1 MDLNEKRLERY
12 QLIYGNNVR
21 KLDVAEVAHIPEP
34 KESQTPV
41 IERKQTKKKKKR
53 VSKYVRRNQEK
64 AMEFNAGYTVVLTSA
79 LLAVVIISVVYLT
92 GQNRLNTQANSIA
105 SKQKELAAIVNE
117 NNAKEANLE
126 KSIDLE
132 EIRDFAVNSLGLQ
145 EPTQDQI
152 IYYDGVNSDYVK
164 QYEQVPDSE

>member
-21 KLDVAEVAHIPEP
+21 KLEVEEVAHIPEP
-34 KESQTPV
+34 RERQTPV
-41 IERKQTKKKKKR
+41 VEQKQRKKKKKR
-53 VSKYVRRNQEK
+53 VSKYVRRNQER
-64 AMEFNAGYTVVLTSA
+64 ALEFNASYTGVLCAA
-79 LLAVVIISVVYLT
+79 LMAVVISSVVYLT
-92 GQNRLNTQANSIA
+92 GQNKLNTQANLVS
-105 SKQKELAAIVNE
+105 SKQKVLAAMINE

-132 EIRDFAVNSLGLQ
+132 EIRDFAINSLGLQ

-152 IYYDGVNSDYVK
+152 IYYDSINSDYVK
-164 QYEQVPDSE
+164 QYEQIPESD